1 LKDYSVNQE
10 RQKHIKDFFSFCFVL
25 FCLVRL
31 FVCVYQT
38 ENRRRGVNGGGERN
52 RAAGFVIGGV
62 DEAEAGAA
70 LAPPPGDPVTTTGR

>member
-1 LKDYSVNQE
+1 MNQE
-10 RQKHIKDFFSFCFVL
+10 RQKHITDFSFLLCFVL

-52 RAAGFVIGGV
+52 RAAGFVTGGV

-70 LAPPPGDPVTTTGR
+70 LAPPPADPVTTTGR